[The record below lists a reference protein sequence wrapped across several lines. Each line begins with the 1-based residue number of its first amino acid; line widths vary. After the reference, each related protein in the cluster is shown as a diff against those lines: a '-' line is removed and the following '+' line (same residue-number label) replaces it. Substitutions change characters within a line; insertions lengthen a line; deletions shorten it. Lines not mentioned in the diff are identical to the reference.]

1 MNKDFNDEFDDEFDN
16 EFNEDFLDKHPL
28 DTFFNSNTITFQY
41 KEDEEEQQVACDL
54 YDEKDNSLDKELSD
68 LAKLAQKT
76 FEEQKKTAMR
86 VEPKF
91 RAELL
96 GVANNLLAITLQ
108 AISKKADI
116 KAKKDANLARSK
128 RQTLQIGNSENTNI
142 IVADRNELL
151 KARKVKKED

>member
-1 MNKDFNDEFDDEFDN
+1 MSDKSFDEFDDEFDD
-16 EFNEDFLDKHPL
+16 EFLDKHPL
-28 DTFFNSNTITFQY
+28 DTFFNSNTITFQSD
-41 KEDEEEQQVACDL
+41 EDDEQPVACEL
-54 YDEKDNSLDKELSD
+54 YDDKDNSLDKELSE

-116 KAKKDANLARSK
+116 KAKKDANLVRSK